1 MEAIVQARSSLDEG
15 GMMDVFLLSNT
26 GPLKEISL
34 KNKKRIISKTM
45 KSDEHEVNTF
55 LIDQPELQAR
65 L

>member
-1 MEAIVQARSSLDEG
+1 MEAIIQARSSLDEG

-55 LIDQPELQAR
+55 LI
-65 L
+65 